1 MPTLFSKP
9 KQPSAAPATGGAAG
23 APGGAGGAK
32 LFNPE
37 QVAKATK
44 DYTAAGGA
52 KWNQIMSNMGAGGGI
67 GGPDFSKAIESQAQT
82 MGAKLGELT
91 GESGYGNDPGQ
102 VAQIMKQLEGG
113 IGAQYP
119 VY

>member
-9 KQPSAAPATGGAAG
+9 KQQASAAPTTGGAG
-23 APGGAGGAK
+23 APAATGAK

-44 DYTAAGGA
+44 DYSAAGGA
-52 KWNQIMSNMGAGGGI
+52 KWNQIMSNMGAGGGT
-67 GGPDFSKAIESQAQT
+67 GGDFSKAIETQAQT
-82 MGAKLGELT
+82 MGQKLGELT
-91 GESGYGNDPGQ
+91 GESGYGNDPSQ
-102 VAQIMKQLEGG
+102 LAQIMKQLEGG